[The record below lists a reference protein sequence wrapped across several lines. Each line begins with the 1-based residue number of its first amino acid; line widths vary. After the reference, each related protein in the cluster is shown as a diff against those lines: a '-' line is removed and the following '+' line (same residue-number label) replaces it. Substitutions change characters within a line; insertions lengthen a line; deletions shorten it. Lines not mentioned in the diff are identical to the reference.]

1 MEGATQWL
9 VTGIGVGIA
18 LALAFYFARR
28 LFRKE
33 PMSDL
38 TITIGDPAEHARF
51 VQEYRAFLIEWRE
64 LQELVKQVMLG
75 RTINSPNWKPLEGLS
90 DDDPRVIAAEDRYK
104 ADLSCF
110 VLARTAVDDFSEIL
124 ILASNGFGTGALK
137 TLRGMYERV
146 VTSAYVALFPEVSR
160 SLVDSVWTQNWKVW
174 IRATKMMPDLASEVD
189 QQNIDEL
196 RRNAEAA
203 RKRLNE
209 SICKECLQIKEVHS
223 WTKVD
228 LATMAQKVDERLASA
243 GAKNF
248 SLSNYYLR
256 CYLQPTALEHA
267 TGTSVNEKFELV
279 DGRWT
284 YKIDS
289 SGERR
294 QAILFGHALLLLLM
308 SLQNDHFGYGLD
320 DAINARGKAY
330 RRIWLSKLPEDER
343 KKITE

>member
-1 MEGATQWL
+1 
-9 VTGIGVGIA
+9 
-18 LALAFYFARR
+18 
-28 LFRKE
+28 
-33 PMSDL
+33 
-38 TITIGDPAEHARF
+38 
-51 VQEYRAFLIEWRE
+51 
-64 LQELVKQVMLG
+64 
-75 RTINSPNWKPLEGLS
+75 
-90 DDDPRVIAAEDRYK
+90 
-104 ADLSCF
+104 
-110 VLARTAVDDFSEIL
+110 
-124 ILASNGFGTGALK
+124 
-137 TLRGMYERV
+137 
-146 VTSAYVALFPEVSR
+146 
-160 SLVDSVWTQNWKVW
+160 
-174 IRATKMMPDLASEVD
+174 MMPDLASEVD